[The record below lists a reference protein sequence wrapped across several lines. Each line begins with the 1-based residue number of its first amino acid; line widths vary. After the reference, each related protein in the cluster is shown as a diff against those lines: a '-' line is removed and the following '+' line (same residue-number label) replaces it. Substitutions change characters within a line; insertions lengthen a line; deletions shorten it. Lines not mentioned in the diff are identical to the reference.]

1 MGFADSF
8 DKAFYIREK
17 FVFCL
22 MEGPDSAG
30 PADCW
35 LDSQQKYLLLFTA
48 GTETSVYNEI
58 KFYKNSEM
66 HWFANLYHI
75 NFFNIGNE
83 FFFLICSLVGNE
95 PNNRLETVLALVK
108 VITKCLPKIAW
119 QL

>member
-1 MGFADSF
+1 
-8 DKAFYIREK
+8 
-17 FVFCL
+17 
-22 MEGPDSAG
+22 
-30 PADCW
+30 
-35 LDSQQKYLLLFTA
+35 
-48 GTETSVYNEI
+48 
-58 KFYKNSEM
+58 M